1 MLRRDPEES
10 PDPSDGGS
18 SEEIL
23 TDASR
28 AGTGAASRLRP
39 MPDASPPTLPS
50 WTVPT
55 RLGAAW
61 FRFRAFA
68 HVLRR
73 AVADRVT
80 SPVTRHR
87 TASALQSM
95 SVIAEHRSPLWAD
108 GRAEEFALVAGKVEN
123 LRVARR
129 AFDGI
134 EVDANAVFSFWKQLG
149 RPTRGRGFVAG
160 REIRAGCVVPV
171 VAGGLCQLSNAIVRC
186 AVDAGM
192 TLVERHGHSARVE
205 QSHDGAQ
212 IDATVFWNYVDL
224 RLAAPFDW
232 RLEVTLTADE
242 LVVRVRAARE
252 PAQASRTIAI
262 AGARTPLPAARGCL
276 TCDETRC
283 FRHPGLAHAP
293 AAGATAVL
301 VDAWTP
307 EFARHLATHVSQA
320 DWFLPW
326 VRAARRI
333 DGAWTPPPGGTH
345 TIAHRAS
352 WRRTWWLRRAAG
364 EGGGRQAAVMRGQQ
378 ALAQSF
384 ARRLAPHHTHLVVDQ
399 GLLLPLARLG
409 ALQGRT
415 VDVLMPA
422 LPIAELQRR
431 LDDAASRTPAA
442 ESLRDFRAPSTDAD
456 IEAAALRA
464 ATGFAT
470 PHRAVA
476 EHLRAHFPG
485 RVDELPWTPAPAT
498 AARPTERA
506 RQETP
511 LVAFPASALARKGA
525 PELAAALRHLGW
537 RVLVLGAPSDDA
549 ALWHGIDVEHARLRD
564 DEWLQRADVVAL
576 PAWIEHAPRALLRA
590 LAHGLP
596 VVASRAC
603 GLPSAQHL
611 HEIDAGDVV
620 ALVHALRRAMRTEE
634 TLTPA

>member
-1 MLRRDPEES
+1 
-10 PDPSDGGS
+10 
-18 SEEIL
+18 
-23 TDASR
+23 
-28 AGTGAASRLRP
+28 
-39 MPDASPPTLPS
+39 MPDASPTALPS
-50 WTVPT
+50 WKVPT

-61 FRFRAFA
+61 FRFRALA

-73 AVADRVT
+73 VVADRVT
-80 SPVTRHR
+80 APVTRHR
-87 TASALQSM
+87 TADALQSM
-95 SVIAEHRSPLWAD
+95 SVIAAHRSPLWTD

-134 EVDANAVFSFWKQLG
+134 EVPGNAVFSFWQQLG
-149 RPTRGRGFVAG
+149 RPTRGRGFVEG

-186 AVDAGM
+186 AIDAGM
-192 TLVERHGHSARVE
+192 TLVERHGHSARIE
-205 QSHDGAQ
+205 QSDDDAA

-224 RLAAPFDW
+224 RLVAPFDW
-232 RLEVTLTADE
+232 RLEVALTADE

-252 PAQASRTIAI
+252 PADARTHASRTIAI
-262 AGARTPLPAARGCL
+262 AGARAPLPAARGCL
-276 TCDETRC
+276 TCDEKRC
-283 FRHPGLAHAP
+283 FRHPGVARAP
-293 AAGATAVL
+293 VAGATAVL

-307 EFARHLATHVSQA
+307 EFARHLATRASHE

-326 VRAARRI
+326 IRTARRV
-333 DGAWTPPPGGTH
+333 DGAWRPPPTGTH
-345 TIAHRAS
+345 TIAHLAS

-364 EGGGRQAAVMRGQQ
+364 EGGGRQAAAMRGQQ
-378 ALAQSF
+378 ALAEAF

-409 ALQGRT
+409 TLQGRT
-415 VDVLMPA
+415 YEVLMSA
-422 LPIAELQRR
+422 LPIAEVQCR

-442 ESLRDFRAPSTDAD
+442 PSLRDFRVPSTDAD
-456 IEAAALRA
+456 IDAAALRA
-464 ATGFAT
+464 ATSFAT

-485 RVDELPWTPAPAT
+485 RVDELAWHLPSPAANVMKRGFSEP
-498 AARPTERA
+498 
-506 RQETP
+506 P

-525 PELAAALRHLGW
+525 PELAAAVRHLGW
-537 RVLVLGAPSDDA
+537 RVLVLGTPSDDA
-549 ALWHGIDVEHARLRD
+549 ALWHGIAVEHASPRHLA
-564 DEWLQRADVVAL
+564 WLQRADVVAL

-590 LAHGLP
+590 LANGLP

-603 GLPSAQHL
+603 GLPASPNL

-620 ALVHALRRAMRTEE
+620 GLVHALKQAMAAEE
-634 TLTPA
+634 TFTLA